1 MQRLIDNGDLANMTT
16 LQQKQAPLP
25 PEVRAYFSS
34 IGRRG
39 AAVHS
44 LDQQARQRGV
54 AVRKLKRAYIG
65 KGYSPEAA
73 HQKARARV
81 HLDGGRA

>member
-1 MQRLIDNGDLANMTT
+1 MQPSQNI
-16 LQQKQAPLP
+16 QAPLP
-25 PEVRAYFSS
+25 LEVRAYFST
-34 IGRRG
+34 IGRKG

-44 LDQQARQRGV
+44 LNQEARQLGV
-54 AVRKLKRAYIG
+54 AVRQLKRGFIA

-81 HLDGGRA
+81 HLDLGRRP

>member
-1 MQRLIDNGDLANMTT
+1 MQ
-16 LQQKQAPLP
+16 QQPNLNAPLP
-25 PEVRAYFSS
+25 PEVRAYFST

-39 AAVHS
+39 AAAHS
-44 LDQQARQRGV
+44 LSAEARQLGV
-54 AVRKLKRAYIG
+54 AVRKLKRAFIG

>member
-1 MQRLIDNGDLANMTT
+1 MQ
-16 LQQKQAPLP
+16 QQPNLERPLP
-25 PEVRAYFSS
+25 PEVRAYLQT
-34 IGRRG
+34 IGTRG

-44 LDQQARQRGV
+44 LDQQARQLGV
-54 AVRKLKRAYIG
+54 AVRQLKRGFIA

-81 HLDGGRA
+81 HLDSRRA

>member
-1 MQRLIDNGDLANMTT
+1 MQ
-16 LQQKQAPLP
+16 QQPNLNAPLP

-39 AAVHS
+39 AAAHS
-44 LDQQARQRGV
+44 LSAEARQLGV
-54 AVRKLKRAYIG
+54 AVRKLKRAFIC

-81 HLDGGRA
+81 HLDARAP